1 MGEGATPLLEG
12 LAWVTSL
19 LWFLFI
25 FFIFF
30 KSQQSVFKNLFK
42 NKEKLFGQRKM
53 KPVSWSL
60 VGFTKS
66 WSRKGFAQVSE
77 NSTLIID

>member
-19 LWFLFI
+19 LWFFYFLF
-25 FFIFF
+25 FLSLG
-30 KSQQSVFKNLFK
+30 SQFFKNLFK

-66 WSRKGFAQVSE
+66 WSRKGFAQLSE
-77 NSTLIID
+77 NSILIID